1 MRRGR
6 LRSHGGGRRRRRD
19 ASRSSSRI
27 HSKRA
32 GAVCPCRMTAMAEAR
47 DAKLEDELR
56 ALATRRWRIAI
67 GLTGAMMIA
76 YFGFLF
82 VVAWAKPLAGALV
95 SPGLSWGILLGVLVI
110 VVAWVVTG
118 VYVLWANSKYD
129 VEL

>member
-1 MRRGR
+1 
-6 LRSHGGGRRRRRD
+6 
-19 ASRSSSRI
+19 
-27 HSKRA
+27 
-32 GAVCPCRMTAMAEAR
+32 MAEAR

-129 VEL
+129 VELARLRTRHAVKASEKADR